1 MDFSIFE
8 QNNCE
13 ILIQEILALNSV
25 RIFVKREDQIHP
37 QISGNKF
44 WKLYYNLKNYL
55 ETKPENPMVI
65 SFGGAFS
72 NHISALSFAA
82 KELIVKSLGIIR
94 GEELSRKIQE
104 NPTLKFAE
112 ENGMQLRFV
121 SREVYRCKEI
131 LTENLQREFPDA
143 LIIPEGGT
151 NEAAVMGVKM
161 MLDER
166 TKHFD
171 YLCCAVG
178 TGGTLAGIS
187 RFAEAHQKVLG
198 FPVVKD
204 DSLKRKI
211 AELSGRE
218 NFEMIPA
225 DFGGYGK
232 ISDEVVNFIN
242 DFYQRTKI
250 PLEPVYTGKMLLKIF
265 QLAEENYFPNGSEIL
280 AFHTGGLQGISGA
293 NAFLQRKNRPQIKFC
308 Q

>member
-1 MDFSIFE
+1 MNFSIFE
-8 QNNCE
+8 RKNCE
-13 ILIQEILALNSV
+13 IQIQEVLALNGV
-25 RIFVKREDQIHP
+25 RIFIKREDQVHP

-44 WKLYYNLKNYL
+44 WKLYFNLKNYL
-55 ETKPENPMVI
+55 EKRPENPMVI

-82 KELIVKSLGIIR
+82 KNLSIKSLGVIR
-94 GEELSRKIQE
+94 GEELSAKIQE

-112 ENGMQLRFV
+112 ENGMQLRFA

-131 LTENLQREFPDA
+131 LTEKLRREFPDA

-151 NEAAVMGVKM
+151 NEVAVLGVKM

-187 RFAEAHQKVLG
+187 RFAETHQKVLG

-225 DFGGYGK
+225 DYGGYGK

-250 PLEPVYTGKMLLKIF
+250 PLEPVYTGKMLMKVF
-265 QLAEENYFPNGSEIL
+265 GLAEENYFPKGSEIL